1 MILPN
6 YPTKAYLKVAISID
20 VSTLASKT
28 DSASL
33 RTKKNNLNIDKFKTV
48 PANSSMVSNL
58 VENDVFKK
66 TMCDGLV
73 TKVNA
78 IDTKLKNI
86 SGLVTKI

>member
-1 MILPN
+1 MVLPN
-6 YPTKAYLKVAISID
+6 HPTKPYLKVAIGID

-33 RTKKNNLNIDKFKTV
+33 RTKENNLNIDKFKTV

-58 VENDVFKK
+58 VENDVVKK
-66 TMCDGLV
+66 TMYDGLV

-78 IDTKLKNI
+78 IDTKLTSI
-86 SGLVTKI
+86 SGLVTKT